1 MADYYNYN
9 NVSVKVGGSGILA
22 DSASFSF
29 SNQLSASDRIN
40 KIGGNEYVADGGVN
54 GTMSLSYFVD
64 ANSGDPFH
72 MADVKPGQTSFPID
86 VGGLTINSGFLTSY
100 SWAATPHG
108 ALKVSAN
115 FNFYEDFGGSF
126 TPVILGDYDWDWYK
140 MSDLSVSLA
149 GMDVSSKI
157 VAMSYD
163 ESHSFEPL
171 YDISGVVPKEM
182 SYGQKVKSLSI
193 DTYNIFEA
201 IPYTGKEI
209 TVDVGLRGQSAMWS
223 VKGILKSKSIS
234 IDFGQKIISTLEI
247 EEDGYGGAPVLQASN
262 TSGGRKAGEYW
273 NIYGSNLLNTTVVY
287 FNNSIRANEFT
298 THATSGG
305 DLALGDSYIRIKIP
319 RFAQK
324 GPIKVIT
331 PHGEAEHQQMA
342 GQASIIANI
351 DPTYIP

>member
-126 TPVILGDYDWDWYK
+126 APVILGDYDWDWYK

-247 EEDGYGGAPVLQASN
+247 EEDGYGGAPTITLISYPYGHNALSVIELWGTNLDQA
-262 TSGGRKAGEYW
+262 TA
-273 NIYGSNLLNTTVVY
+273 VY
-287 FNNSIRANEFT
+287 FNNEIKANEIT
-298 THATSGG
+298 ERTST
-305 DLALGDSYIRIKIP
+305 YIKVKIP
-319 RFAQK
+319 RFAID
-324 GPIKVIT
+324 GPIRVVT
-331 PHGEAEHQQMA
+331 PHGEATI
-342 GQASIIANI
+342 GGASIISL
-351 DPTYIP
+351 DIP